1 MRRQTVVAMI
11 FCLSACM
18 NLDSAWG
25 QQRISGWGQLIDL
38 DGDCTVKADDE
49 RVLFTVIGWHDL
61 SDDLPKNAPRILEE
75 VEGDF
80 VVFVKVGGAFKP
92 VGPSTLATR
101 RPYNGAG
108 LLIWQDDKNYVRLER
123 AAVEV
128 NGQTPEYLNF
138 QQHTD
143 GAVRMARIELG
154 LKPEPVHIRLERRNG
169 RLHAAASYD
178 SRLWNGYPP
187 VDVRLPGKLQL
198 GVAAISTSATA
209 FTPEFEEFEVY
220 RRTNLNAK
228 KVQNQENRP

>member
-1 MRRQTVVAMI
+1 MRFARPLAAI
-11 FCLSACM
+11 LCLLVCEHSSSSIA
-18 NLDSAWG
+18 

-38 DGDCTVKADDE
+38 DGDCTVKADNE

-61 SDDLPKNAPRILEE
+61 SDDLPKNAPRILQE

-92 VGPSTLATR
+92 VGPSTLANR

-108 LLIWQDDKNYVRLER
+108 LLIWQDDKNYIRLER

-178 SRLWNGYPP
+178 SRLWNGYLP
-187 VDVRLPGKLQL
+187 VDVRLPGKLQV
-198 GVAAISTSATA
+198 GIAAISTSSTV

-228 KVQNQENRP
+228 EVQNQENRP